1 MNKFINHSA
10 MISSSKGKYPFIIAN
25 IDTSEKGEK
34 ECSEKGEKECSEK
47 GHIGRVYLIL
57 NQKLM
62 SFSLILLEL
71 MI

>member
-25 IDTSEKGEK
+25 TDT
-34 ECSEKGEKECSEK
+34 SEKGEKECSEK